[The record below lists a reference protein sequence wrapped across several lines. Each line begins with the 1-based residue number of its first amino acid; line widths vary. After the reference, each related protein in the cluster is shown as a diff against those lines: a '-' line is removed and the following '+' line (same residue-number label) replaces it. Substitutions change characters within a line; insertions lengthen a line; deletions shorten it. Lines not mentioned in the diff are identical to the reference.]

1 MMDGSTQGSAHSLGR
16 HIEDCIQA
24 CMACAHICNVCESD
38 MVGMAQQAPEDLT
51 TRCIRLCRECADIC
65 FLSAQWMGRG
75 SVFAVRMCALCAEL
89 CDLCAGLCEEHAPYH
104 ALCAD
109 CAKECRRCAA
119 LCHKMVAESVPNP
132 SAVSA

>member
-1 MMDGSTQGSAHSLGR
+1 MTVDSSHGSKHSLGR

-24 CMACAHICNVCESD
+24 CMACAHICNTCGND
-38 MVGMAQQAPEDLT
+38 MVGMPQQAAHDLT
-51 TRCIRLCRECADIC
+51 ARCIRLCRDCADVC
-65 FLSAQWMGRG
+65 MLSAQWMGRG

-89 CDLCAGLCEEHAPYH
+89 CELCAGLCEQHAPHH
-104 ALCAD
+104 ALCGD

-119 LCHKMVAESVPNP
+119 LCHKMVVESVPNP